1 MAPRYDKIKNIEDWE
16 EFVISR
22 ESYERALRGC
32 VLKSSSRIKWITGTA
47 TGISVPQDDPDR
59 IESVSIRIRPGEEL
73 TVPAALVIG
82 SCHIL
87 FVPRSA
93 LMYGTNFR

>member
-22 ESYERALRGC
+22 ESYERVLRGC

-59 IESVSIRIRPGEEL
+59 VESVSIRIRPGEEL

-82 SCHIL
+82 SCYVL
-87 FVPRSA
+87 SVSRSA

>member
-1 MAPRYDKIKNIEDWE
+1 MAPRYDKIKDIENWE

-47 TGISVPQDDPDR
+47 TGISVLQNNPDR
-59 IESVSIRIRPGEEL
+59 IESVTIRIRPGEEL

-82 SCHIL
+82 LCHAL
-87 FVPRSA
+87 SVSRSA
-93 LMYGTNFR
+93 LMSGTNFR